1 VSTQSREF
9 NMRKGI
15 KKDELKCKKAFEQ
28 YIKNLSVIS
37 ISKITFP
44 KKKEAASLTSFRA
57 VLQEHK

>member
-1 VSTQSREF
+1 
-9 NMRKGI
+9 MRKGI